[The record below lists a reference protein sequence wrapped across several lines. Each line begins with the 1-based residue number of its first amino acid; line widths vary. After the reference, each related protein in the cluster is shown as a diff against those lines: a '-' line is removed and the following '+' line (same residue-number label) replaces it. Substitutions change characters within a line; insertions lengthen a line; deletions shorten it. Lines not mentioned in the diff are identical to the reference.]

1 MDFNA
6 PGGFI
11 TVLITLSTEDI
22 GTLLMGGSIDIT
34 DDDVNNWRRLF
45 ESHKPF
51 GVFDPALQT
60 VFPAYFCGRKTVDG
74 ETVIVSLKVIIHTY
88 IAAKPDYKNL
98 LGLEIDFEE
107 KKVTAFI

>member
-11 TVLITLSTEDI
+11 TVPMTLSTENI

-34 DDDVNNWRRLF
+34 DDDVNNWKRLF
-45 ESHKPF
+45 MSHKPF
-51 GVFDPALQT
+51 GFFDPILQT
-60 VFPAYFCGRKTVDG
+60 VFPAYFCGRETVEG
-74 ETVIVSLKVIIHTY
+74 GTVIVTLKVIIHTY

-98 LGLEIDFEE
+98 LGLEINFET
-107 KKVTAFI
+107 KKITAFI